1 MPNKGSNTKQMN
13 DNKAH
18 SIITMLTAIMLT
30 LILLIRDQLNWTK
43 YKKNNQLQ
51 KENLVNSIDERNLKS
66 VN

>member
-13 DNKAH
+13 DNKAQ

-51 KENLVNSIDERNLKS
+51 KENLLNSIDERNLKS

>member
-1 MPNKGSNTKQMN
+1 MN

-51 KENLVNSIDERNLKS
+51 KENLLNSIDERNLKS